1 MSGSAPLAS
10 PGEAAEAHTGEKSS
24 ATVKTLAKGLAIL
37 ELIMQRGSVRTIDVA
52 SELRID
58 KGSAS
63 RLLHTLLEGG
73 FAAKGEGRA
82 YHIGPKL
89 TLASVRRMTGAKLR
103 ENARP
108 LLQELVDIA
117 KESAHLCI
125 LVDDQVLYIDRI
137 DSASPLRVDRPIG
150 TFAPLHCTALGKIFL
165 AFGEA
170 PLPADMRSATAR
182 TLTDPELLK
191 AHLRQVASQG
201 YAVDDEEFCMG
212 IRCVAAP
219 LRDNSGRVVA
229 ALGISGPTARIN
241 LDYTRDLGE
250 LVCRVSKK
258 FSLG

>member
-1 MSGSAPLAS
+1 MSTDKAQPA
-10 PGEAAEAHTGEKSS
+10 
-24 ATVKTLAKGLAIL
+24 VKTLAKGLAIL
-37 ELIMQRGSVRTIDVA
+37 ELIMARGSVRTVDVA
-52 SELRID
+52 SELDID

-63 RLLHTLLEGG
+63 RLLHTLLESG
-73 FAAKGEGRA
+73 FVAKGEGRA

-89 TLASVRRMTGAKLR
+89 TLANVRRMTGAKLR
-103 ENARP
+103 DNARP
-108 LLQELVDIA
+108 LLQELVEIT

-125 LVDDQVLYIDRI
+125 LVDDQVLYIDRV

-170 PLPADMRSATAR
+170 PTPSEMRSSTPR
-182 TLTDPELLK
+182 TLTDPEFLR
-191 AHLRQVASQG
+191 AHLRQVASLG

-219 LRDNSGRVVA
+219 LRDASGRVVA
-229 ALGISGPTARIN
+229 ALGLSGPTARIN

-250 LVCRVSKK
+250 LVAKVAKK
-258 FSLG
+258 FKLN